1 MDDAA
6 FDGDREAVIVSLP
19 QKGVDRILWC
29 GTDLESSLEAA
40 SYAGRFGYI
49 YFACGF
55 FRIIQ
60 IKWMRRHCGVLKS
73 LQKRRNALQ

>member
-1 MDDAA
+1 MINLFDTHCHMDDTA
-6 FDGDREAVIVSLP
+6 FDGDREAVIASLP

-49 YFACGF
+49 YFACGLF
-55 FRIIQ
+55 
-60 IKWMRRHCGVLKS
+60 S
-73 LQKRRNALQ
+73 A